1 MIGQLKRRPAD
12 ILFSCQNQ
20 ALVSC
25 VDFNLSDFDR
35 LTGIRGNR
43 QVLLD
48 FG

>member
-12 ILFSCQNQ
+12 ILFSSQNQ

-25 VDFNLSDFDR
+25 VDFNLSDFYR
-35 LTGIRGNR
+35 LTGIRANR
-43 QVLLD
+43 QILLD

>member
-25 VDFNLSDFDR
+25 VDFNLSDFNCLAGVSR
-35 LTGIRGNR
+35 NG
-43 QVLLD
+43 
-48 FG
+48 